1 MTDVSDYIKIG
12 LNMSEKTVNELHGQY
27 LLGILIVGEFFE
39 YNKGA
44 VYSWR

>member
-44 VYSWR
+44 VNSWR